1 MIKVLRYAW
10 AVYFLI
16 CFILFFLIFYPAF
29 VILLAK
35 ESRYPAAHKLRR
47 IWGRIIMFISGL
59 RPSTTYEEK
68 LDPNKTY
75 IFTPNH
81 FSYLDI
87 LSANVQMPFYFNFM
101 AKSELGKIPL
111 FKVFF
116 NTIDIPVERSTL
128 SGARKA
134 LQGARERLAKG
145 VSLLNFPEGGIGEIV
160 PKMSRY
166 KMGAFKLA
174 IEQNVDIVPITIID
188 NWKRMPSGG
197 LADGGSPGKMRMHV
211 HRPIPTSNLK
221 DGDEEMLANEVYR
234 IIEEKFNQ
242 MNGL

>member
-1 MIKVLRYAW
+1 MIKILRYAW

-16 CFILFFLIFYPAF
+16 CFILFFLLFYPF
-29 VILLAK
+29 FLFLLAK
-35 ESRYPAAHKLRR
+35 ESRYPRAHKLRR
-47 IWGRIIMFISGL
+47 IWGRILMLISGL
-59 RPSTTYEEK
+59 RPSTTYEEE
-68 LDPNKTY
+68 LNRSKTY

-128 SGARKA
+128 SGAKKA
-134 LQGARERLAKG
+134 LQGARDRLSKG
-145 VSLLNFPEGGIGEIV
+145 VSLVNFPEGGIGTSV
-160 PKMSRY
+160 PKMAKY

-174 IEQNVDIVPITIID
+174 IEQQVDIVPITIID

-197 LADGGSPGKMRMHV
+197 LEGGGTPGKMRMHV

-221 DGDEEMLANEVYR
+221 DGDEELLAQKVYR

-242 MNGL
+242 MNAL